1 MAAQKKKININLVI
15 KDEVESFSGQLLSW
29 ILTYGRYII
38 IITQI
43 VVLSVFFLRFKLDR
57 DHTDLKESVSQ
68 KQALVESVGDLEAEI
83 RRVQNTLSNISQISK
98 NQDILLKVLDYLEE
112 NTPSDT
118 TFSKLSLSPDKIS
131 FSVTSSNLRSFNF
144 FLLRLEQDNKLK
156 DVNLEDIQTMPD
168 GRIEFKI
175 NAVINVA
182 EFS

>member
-1 MAAQKKKININLVI
+1 VAAQKKKISINLVI

-68 KQALVESVGDLEAEI
+68 KQALIESVGDLEAEI
-83 RRVQNTLSNISQISK
+83 RRVQNTLVNISQITK
-98 NQDILLKVLDYLEE
+98 NQDISLKVLDYLEE

-131 FSVTSSNLRSFNF
+131 FSVTASNLRSFNF
-144 FLLRLEQDNKLK
+144 FLLRLEKDNKLK
-156 DVNLEDIQTMPD
+156 DVNLEDIQTLPD

-175 NAVINVA
+175 NAIINAA
-182 EFS
+182 EFG